1 MKPLARLT
9 TAALILLGSCAA
21 AHAEIMACN
30 NFRAP
35 IRLAL
40 AYDSDGGATSAGWW
54 RIEPNS
60 CRDIDFAFKG
70 ASLYYTADS
79 EPYKDGGKTYR
90 DHWGNKKE
98 FFVSS
103 KDFKTNEANRKW
115 RGAKPMMFS
124 QTELSPQQQ
133 AKPVVITYH
142 FTHGRTT
149 TEIKFK

>member
-1 MKPLARLT
+1 MRFATLT
-9 TAALILLGSCAA
+9 TASVFSLGFYAA
-21 AHAEIMACN
+21 AYADIVACN

-35 IRLAL
+35 ICLAL
-40 AYDSDGGATSAGWW
+40 AYDSDGGVASAGWW
-54 RIEPNS
+54 RLEPNS

-70 ASLYYTADS
+70 ASLYNTADS

-98 FFVSS
+98 LFVSS
-103 KDFKTNEANRKW
+103 KDFKTNEAHRRW

-142 FTHGRTT
+142 FTPGRTT